1 MGKYVDLHL
10 FMHLSFFLFFHLRSF
25 LGVPVQ
31 VTAGRD
37 SNNLVF
43 EGFSR
48 HIQKLSLCFSTRQPI
63 PTMGWIRC
71 EWADD
76 YMTPTWLKRHCVV
89 LVAPLTLVFL
99 SLAVVGLFLHRSFM
113 VKEAP
118 LHLQVFCESSTSIVV
133 WAIVYFFLGP
143 LLYAE
148 RSNQALH
155 FDQSSNDY
163 ESCWEMKL
171 AILVGR
177 IAIWKKQCE
186 HLQKITGKFE
196 KLNGIH
202 DADTFLLVYY
212 LSGEKCACV
221 NFIHFL
227 FVHSR

>member
-25 LGVPVQ
+25 LGVQ

-63 PTMGWIRC
+63 PTMGWITC

-76 YMTPTWLKRHCVV
+76 FMTPTWLKRHCVV

-113 VKEAP
+113 VKQA
-118 LHLQVFCESSTSIVV
+118 
-133 WAIVYFFLGP
+133 P

-148 RSNQALH
+148 RS
-155 FDQSSNDY
+155 DQDLRFHRSSNDY
-163 ESCWEMKL
+163 ESCWENETCNFDCQYSHLEK
-171 AILVGR
+171 
-177 IAIWKKQCE
+177 KKQSE
-186 HLQKITGKFE
+186 QLQKITGKFE
-196 KLNGIH
+196 KLNGIN